1 VTDALAS
8 GAAPERPGR
17 RRRVGVRCLVAL
29 AIVLSGA
36 IAGSAGA
43 FGGTR
48 RACAASGAHVPIV
61 IDFGTVTSPPGPDR
75 VQWLCVAVGPGAT
88 GSDVLAAASA
98 QLHWPAPR
106 YNSIGLLCAIGG
118 YPSAPACA
126 DRSGSHFLYWS
137 YWRGTAS
144 GWTYQSAG
152 PATLRPSSCES
163 KSGCAVEGWRFVDGA
178 DASATGL
185 PKPRGPSNPAAIC
198 PPVATTT
205 PATSPAPPGTGTTHT
220 PTAPAIPGGASTPG
234 GPTTTGRR
242 STTGGASTTTPAGHG
257 SARHGGGHAATTST
271 TAPRHRAQ
279 VALGPVQAA
288 AGRSAT
294 ATAHPSGGGGHRN
307 AAVGLGIGIMAV
319 LAVLAVGFV
328 QTRRTHP

>member
-1 VTDALAS
+1 MTDALAS

-17 RRRVGVRCLVAL
+17 RRRVGARCLVAL

-36 IAGSAGA
+36 IAGSTGA
-43 FGGTR
+43 FGGAGS
-48 RACAASGAHVPIV
+48 ACAAPGAHVPIV
-61 IDFGTVTSPPGPDR
+61 IDFGTVTSPPGPDPVR
-75 VQWLCVAVGPGAT
+75 TLCVAVGPGAS

-163 KSGCAVEGWRFVDGA
+163 TSGCAVEGWRFVDAA

-205 PATSPAPPGTGTTHT
+205 PATSPAPPGAGTHT
-220 PTAPAIPGGASTPG
+220 PTAPVVPGGASTPG
-234 GPTTTGRR
+234 APTTTGRR
-242 STTGGASTTTPAGHG
+242 STTGGASTTTPAGHVA
-257 SARHGGGHAATTST
+257 ARHGGGHATTTST
-271 TAPRHRAQ
+271 SAPGHRAQ

-288 AGRSAT
+288 AGRGAT
-294 ATAHPSGGGGHRN
+294 PTAHPSGSGGHRN
-307 AAVGLGIGIMAV
+307 PAVGLGIGIVAV

-328 QTRRTHP
+328 QTRRIHP